1 MKEAWFKLAFGILAC
16 LLLIG
21 FGVAFAQTDT
31 PADQTQSD
39 QPAATAQPDSGTSP
53 GAAAGGLPEPLQS
66 EMTVAEH
73 WTKNS
78 SYPRTVAAG
87 SRVHVVEKGDTLW
100 DLAQRYYNNP
110 LLWPQIWDANK
121 YIPNAH
127 WIYPGDPVTIP
138 PMTPVTEQQ
147 LAQETATEPVT
158 GEETAGTETGG
169 GPGGTSGLPPSNK
182 QSWPIALD
190 EDLYCSGYILPDAS
204 NTALKIFA
212 TERQGQVTQSLFDIV
227 YLNQGETEGISPGD
241 EFTVV
246 HRVRS
251 LDDLS
256 AAGQGVLNTD
266 SKNTNIR
273 HLGDYVVQTGRIK
286 VVATQEHT
294 ATAQVTYSC
303 DATMIGDFV
312 VPFEPKESPLLS
324 DLPPVDR
331 FAPEGSNTKGTIVF
345 TKNDLGS
352 IGLNN
357 ELEINIGTKDGIQN
371 GTRLVIYRKHETN
384 FEQMRYEKEVP
395 RRVLGEMVVFNVQ
408 DATATGRVIQ
418 SFDFIA
424 IGDQVEVR

>member
-16 LLLIG
+16 LVIVG

-31 PADQTQSD
+31 PADQTQSAEG
-39 QPAATAQPDSGTSP
+39 QTAAAEPDSGAST

-78 SYPRTVAAG
+78 AYPRTIAAG

-100 DLAQRYYNNP
+100 DLAQHYYNNP

-127 WIYPGDPVTIP
+127 WIYPGDPITIP
-138 PMTPVTEQQ
+138 PLTPVTEQQ
-147 LAQETATEPVT
+147 LAQETATEPVS
-158 GEETAGTETGG
+158 GEEGEGS
-169 GPGGTSGLPPSNK
+169 SGASALPPSSK
-182 QSWPIALD
+182 ESWPIALD
-190 EDLYCSGYILPDAS
+190 VDLYCSGYIVPDTKNFS
-204 NTALKIFA
+204 LKIFA
-212 TERQGQVTQSLFDIV
+212 SERQGQISQSLFDIV
-227 YLNQGETEGISPGD
+227 YINQGESEGISPGD
-241 EFTVV
+241 EFTAVQK
-246 HRVRS
+246 VRS
-251 LDDLS
+251 LDTIS
-256 AAGQGVLNTD
+256 AGAINTGSVNQD
-266 SKNTNIR
+266 IR
-273 HLGDYVVQTGRIK
+273 HLGDYVVQTARVK

-303 DATMIGDFV
+303 DASLVGDFL
-312 VPFEPKESPLLS
+312 VPFEPKEAPLLS

-331 FAPEGSNTKGTIVF
+331 YAPEGTNAKGTIVY

-357 ELEINIGTKDGIQN
+357 ELEIDLGAKDGIQN

-384 FEQMRYEKEVP
+384 YEQMRYEKEVP